1 MHFHIRNAKLE
12 DAPALAEVLRSVEW
26 FTQLIEKPIEDVQRQ
41 ITRSLEISMRDD
53 SHLTLVAESGAG
65 RVLGY
70 IAAHWVPFLFLDG
83 AEGYISELFVHKAA
97 RGSGIGSRLLTAIC
111 EEARLRG
118 CARLMLLN
126 GRTRES
132 YQREFYKKRGW
143 RERETMVN
151 FILEIK

>member
-1 MHFHIRNAKLE
+1 
-12 DAPALAEVLRSVEW
+12 
-26 FTQLIEKPIEDVQRQ
+26 
-41 ITRSLEISMRDD
+41 MRDD
-53 SHLTLVAESGAG
+53 SHWMLVAESGAG

-70 IAAHWVPFLFLDG
+70 ISVHWIPFLFLEG

-97 RGSGIGSRLLTAIC
+97 RGSGVGSSLLHAVT
-111 EEARLRG
+111 EEARMRG
-118 CARLMLLN
+118 CACLMLLN

-143 RERETMVN
+143 RERETMAN